1 MRFDAISIFPEAF
14 DSPLRVSLL
23 GKAIADGVI
32 EVHVHDLRKWGEGP
46 HRKVDDEPFGGG
58 AGMVMAPGPLVEA
71 AEKIKKPEGEVVLLS
86 AGGAVLTQELVQ
98 ELAQSPQIV
107 LLCGRYEGVDERVGQ
122 ILGARE
128 ISVGEFV
135 LAGGELAALVVI
147 EAVARLVTGVI
158 GNRDSLDE
166 ESFAAG
172 LLEYP
177 QYTRPGEFRGL
188 KVPEILLSGD
198 HARVA
203 AWRREMAITKTARV
217 RPELLESAELTEQ
230 EKEFSRNMQ
239 KGG

>member
-1 MRFDAISIFPEAF
+1 
-14 DSPLRVSLL
+14 
-23 GKAIADGVI
+23 
-32 EVHVHDLRKWGEGP
+32 
-46 HRKVDDEPFGGG
+46 
-58 AGMVMAPGPLVEA
+58 
-71 AEKIKKPEGEVVLLS
+71 
-86 AGGAVLTQELVQ
+86 
-98 ELAQSPQIV
+98 V

-188 KVPEILLSGD
+188 NVPEVLLSGD

-217 RPELLESAELTEQ
+217 RPELLESAELTKQ
-230 EKEFSRNMQ
+230 EKEFSRNLQ